1 MTVAFAESQAIRRRS
16 LHDELTEL
24 LRGLITG
31 GELAPGE
38 KIPEQRLCE
47 RFGVSRTPLREAL
60 KVLANEGIVTLR
72 PNRGAVVSAL
82 TLEELDEVFPVMGAL
97 EALSGEIACR
107 RITDAEVAAIRSLHK
122 EMVEYW
128 RKGELQPYF
137 RLNQQIHVAIL
148 EATRNETLKSLYR
161 SLAGRLMTAR
171 YIANMSTERW
181 AEAVTEHEAILQ
193 CLSDR
198 DGKKLAD
205 VLKRHLAKKLET
217 VKDWLRSQDTRR
229 P

>member
-1 MTVAFAESQAIRRRS
+1 MTVAFMESQAIQRRS

-24 LRGLITG
+24 VRGLITG

-38 KIPEQRLCE
+38 KIPEKQLCE
-47 RFGVSRTPLREAL
+47 RFGVSRTPLREVL

-72 PNRGAVVSAL
+72 QNRGAMVSAL

-107 RITDAEVAAIRSLHK
+107 HITDEEVAAIRSLQ
-122 EMVEYW
+122 ETMVEHW
-128 RKGELQPYF
+128 RAGELQPYF

-148 EATRNETLKSLYR
+148 EATRNETLKTLYR

-171 YIANMSTERW
+171 YIANMSAERW
-181 AEAVTEHEAILQ
+181 AAAVEEHEAILQ
-193 CLSDR
+193 CLAAR
-198 DGKKLAD
+198 DGKLLAD
-205 VLKRHLAKKLET
+205 ILKGHLANKLET
-217 VKDWLRSQDTRR
+217 VKDWLRSQGAER

>member
-38 KIPEQRLCE
+38 KIPEQQLCE

-60 KVLANEGIVTLR
+60 KVLASEGIVTLR
-72 PNRGAVVSAL
+72 PNRGAVVSTL

-107 RITDAEVAAIRSLHK
+107 HITDEEVAAIQSLH
-122 EMVEYW
+122 ETMVGHW
-128 RKGELQPYF
+128 RAGELQPYF
-137 RLNQQIHVAIL
+137 RLNQQIHEAIL

-171 YIANMSTERW
+171 YIANMSAERW
-181 AEAVTEHEAILQ
+181 ATAVAEHEAILQ
-193 CLSDR
+193 CLLDR
-198 DGKKLAD
+198 DGRKLAD
-205 VLKRHLAKKLET
+205 ILKRHLAGKLET
-217 VKDWLRSQDTRR
+217 VKDWLRSQEPQR

>member
-1 MTVAFAESQAIRRRS
+1 MTVAFTRSQAIQRRS

-24 LRGLITG
+24 VRGLITG

-60 KVLANEGIVTLR
+60 KVLAKEGIVTLR

-82 TLEELDEVFPVMGAL
+82 TIEELEEVFPIMGAL
-97 EALSGEIACR
+97 EALSGEIACQH
-107 RITDAEVAAIRSLHK
+107 ITNAEVAEIRSLHRT
-122 EMVEYW
+122 MVLHW
-128 RKGELQPYF
+128 RAGELQPYF
-137 RLNQQIHVAIL
+137 RLNQKIHEAIL
-148 EATRNETLKSLYR
+148 AATRNGTLKALYK

-171 YIANMSTERW
+171 YIANMSPERW
-181 AEAVTEHEAILQ
+181 AEAVAEHEVILQ

-198 DGKKLAD
+198 DGKKLAE
-205 VLKRHLAKKLET
+205 VLKRHLGNKLET
-217 VKDWLRSQDTRR
+217 VRDWLRGRGPQRS
-229 P
+229 

>member
-1 MTVAFAESQAIRRRS
+1 MTVAFAESQTIQRRS

-60 KVLANEGIVTLR
+60 KVLASEGIVTLR

-82 TLEELDEVFPVMGAL
+82 TLKELDEVFPVMGAL

-107 RITDAEVAAIRSLHK
+107 HITDEEVAAIQSLH
-122 EMVEYW
+122 ETMVGHW
-128 RKGELQPYF
+128 RAGELQPYF
-137 RLNQQIHVAIL
+137 RLNQQIHEAIL
-148 EATRNETLKSLYR
+148 DATRNETLKSLYR
-161 SLAGRLMTAR
+161 SLAGRLLTAR
-171 YIANMSTERW
+171 YIANMSAKRW
-181 AEAVTEHEAILQ
+181 AEAVAEHEAILQ
-193 CLSDR
+193 CLSSR
-198 DGKKLAD
+198 DGDKLAD
-205 VLKRHLAKKLET
+205 ILKRHLANKLET
-217 VKDWLRSQDTRR
+217 VKDWLRSQGPQR